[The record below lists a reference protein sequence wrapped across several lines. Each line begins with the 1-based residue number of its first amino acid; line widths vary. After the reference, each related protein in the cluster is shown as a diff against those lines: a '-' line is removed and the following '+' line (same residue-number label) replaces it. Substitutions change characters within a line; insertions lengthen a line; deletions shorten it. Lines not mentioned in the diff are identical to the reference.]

1 MRLKEKI
8 IKDIE
13 QLEPGLLPV
22 VHDYIKSLKR
32 PAGKE
37 KVDGKGSPVSHKDIQ
52 KLLASS
58 KSNWSEDLSQERE
71 DRI

>member
-1 MRLKEKI
+1 MRLKDKI

-13 QLEPGLLPV
+13 QLEPALLPV
-22 VHDYIKSLKR
+22 VHNYIKSLKR
-32 PAGKE
+32 PTGKE
-37 KVDGKGSPVSHKDIQ
+37 NVEMKRSPVSHKDIQ

-71 DRI
+71 ERI